1 MATMPL
7 SVEGLAR
14 LIDQTELRFGAP
26 QEYVRHVA
34 EQAREHHCFACC
46 VRPEQVP
53 WILSSLT
60 GTDTRVCASV
70 GFRLLRDKYIRA
82 KKTGEDFIRRYDIPL
97 EEKVAEINQVFD
109 AVEQS
114 GMQVTVE
121 IDFLINV
128 FQYVRFEKD
137 KVKAEI
143 GWLIETAKS
152 RMPTTVVKVIGENFW
167 LNEEEKREVYT
178 WAREAG
184 ADFVKT
190 CSGFTSLGALLEDVQ
205 LMRDIVGPHVGIK
218 AAGSVNP
225 YNYFDFLKVGVDRI
239 GTSKAMEILE
249 DFTAR
254 LDVAQ
259 GGVPC

>member
-1 MATMPL
+1 M
-7 SVEGLAR
+7 
-14 LIDQTELRFGAP
+14 IDHTELRYGAP
-26 QEYVRHVA
+26 MESVRTIA
-34 EQAREHHCFACC
+34 DQARTHHCRACC

-53 WILSSLT
+53 WIIRTLSGSS
-60 GTDTRVCASV
+60 TRVCAAI

-97 EEKVAEINQVFD
+97 EEKVAEIDQVFD
-109 AVEQS
+109 SVEQS
-114 GMQVTVE
+114 GQNVEVE
-121 IDFLINV
+121 IDLLINV

-152 RMPTTVVKVIGENFW
+152 RKPATIVKVIGENFW
-167 LNEEEKREVYT
+167 LNEEEKREIYT

-190 CSGFTSLGALLEDVQ
+190 CSGFTSLGALVEDVR
-205 LMRDIVGPHVGIK
+205 LIREVVGSSVGIK
-218 AAGSVNP
+218 AAGGVNP
-225 YNYFDFLKVGVDRI
+225 YNYFDFLTAGVDRI

-249 DFTAR
+249 DFAAR
-254 LDVAQ
+254 LETSA
-259 GGVPC
+259 GGIIC